1 MVLGEGG
8 APITLPPD
16 RTYLVG
22 KDGTIN
28 AIDPANGQVEA
39 VGRLRLVNPPVT
51 QLQRGDDGLFRLPA
65 GTPPPPEDPT
75 VSVRGGYLEKSNV
88 DVVDQMVRM
97 IALARQFEMNTKAI
111 QVAEEDDQRATALLS
126 PR

>member
-1 MVLGEGG
+1 
-8 APITLPPD
+8 
-16 RTYLVG
+16 
-22 KDGTIN
+22 
-28 AIDPANGQVEA
+28 
-39 VGRLRLVNPPVT
+39 
-51 QLQRGDDGLFRLPA
+51 A
-65 GTPPPPEDPT
+65 GTPPPPEDPA

-88 DVVDQMVRM
+88 NVVDQMVRM